1 MMREWIVT
9 LYKRE
14 DLEDFYEDMETPGGN
29 LYIPDRAIDVEHR
42 REISRNT
49 HYMFDDAEVELVK
62 QDERVWDVTLRELN
76 EMSIQPSGW
85 VTTNQ
90 EYHKTGWSAANGF
103 AAPYSSTHKNWG
115 LLRHAS
121 GPQINTWG
129 GEPGDTRSVTADLT
143 ITASG
148 KNVDVVIAD
157 GHIDPAHPEFAVNA
171 DGTGGSRVI
180 QENWFDHGTH
190 PGGTFG
196 TSYPYSD
203 NGSYVTATY
212 KGNNNHG
219 CHVGSTVAGNTQ
231 GWARDANIY
240 NISPFGIATNDGTAG
255 NPTTGSGSISSFM
268 WDYLRLWHNTKPVN
282 AATSRKNPTIINC
295 SFNTNFA
302 LNSGIIGPITSTNY
316 RGTVTVTNVA
326 GFTALALA
334 QRGVPT
340 QYYPDG
346 VHRTGGSP
354 ALRIPYADAA
364 SIADMEDAIEDG
376 IVVTNSSDNQ
386 SWKIVD
392 STDQDYNNTATF
404 TINGTSVTINSH
416 RGGGQPFSEG
426 VNSPI
431 VVGAMS
437 TDTDEGQGWFSN
449 IGNRVDVFAAGM
461 RIQGSVTSNIYGSD
475 GGADPRNSSYFMH
488 KMNGTSMAAPQVCGV
503 LACLAENWQNMT
515 CSEARVWLDRFGEH
529 DMMHD
534 TGADDPNDR
543 SSLQGAKNLILRW
556 YNQRPTEN
564 VVFPTEQ
571 YSLRPISGVV
581 SSDGTTTGPV
591 SGGVWPRPKN
601 QTYGR

>member
-1 MMREWIVT
+1 MTREWVIT
-9 LYKRE
+9 LYRKE
-14 DLEDFYEDMETPGGN
+14 DLETFYEDMETPGGN
-29 LYIPDRAIDVEHR
+29 LYIPDRAVGVEHR

-49 HYMFDDAEVELVK
+49 HYMLDDAEVDSLK

-85 VTTNQ
+85 ATTNQ
-90 EYHKTGWSAANGF
+90 NYHKTGWSAANGF
-103 AAPYSSTHKNWG
+103 AVTHVSTHRNWG

-121 GPQINTWG
+121 GAQINTWG
-129 GEPGDTRSVTADLT
+129 GEPSDTRSITADLT
-143 ITASG
+143 VTASG

-180 QENWFDHGTH
+180 QENWFNHGTH
-190 PGGTFG
+190 PGGSFG

-212 KGNNNHG
+212 TSNNNHG

-240 NISPFGIATNDGTAG
+240 NISPFSIATNDGTAG

-268 WDYLRLWHNTKPVN
+268 WDYLRVWHTQKPIN
-282 AATSRKNPTIINC
+282 AATGRKNPTVINC
-295 SFNTNFA
+295 SFNSAFSID
-302 LNSGIIGPITSTNY
+302 SGNVGPITSMNY
-316 RGTVTVTNVA
+316 RGTVTSGT
-326 GFTALALA
+326 GFTALGLA

-354 ALRIPYADAA
+354 ALRIPYSSAA
-364 SIADMEDAIEDG
+364 SIADLEDAIEAG

-404 TINGTSVTINSH
+404 TISGTAYALHSH

-437 TDTDEGQGWFSN
+437 TDTDEGQSWFSN

-461 RIQGSVTSNIYGSD
+461 HIQGSVTSNTYGSA
-475 GGADPRNSSYFMH
+475 GGADPRNSSYFMT

-503 LACLAENWQNMT
+503 LACLAESWPNMT
-515 CSEARVWLDRFGEH
+515 CAEARVWLNEYGES
-529 DMMHD
+529 DLMHD

-556 YNQRPTEN
+556 FNQRPTEDIA
-564 VVFPTEQ
+564 FPSKANWV
-571 YSLRPISGVV
+571 YANR
-581 SSDGTTTGPV
+581 PV
-591 SGGVWPRPKN
+591 SGGVFPRSKN
-601 QTYGR
+601 HVHGK

>member
-1 MMREWIVT
+1 MTREWVVT
-9 LYKRE
+9 LYRKE
-14 DLEDFYEDMETPGGN
+14 DLESFYEDMETPGGN
-29 LYIPDRAIDVEHR
+29 LHIPNRAINVEHR

-49 HYMFDDAEVELVK
+49 HYMLEDAEVELLK

-85 VTTNQ
+85 ATTNQ
-90 EYHKTGWSAANGF
+90 DYHKTGWSAANGF
-103 AAPYSSTHKNWG
+103 AVTHVATHRNWG

-121 GPQINTWG
+121 GQQISTWG
-129 GEPGDTRSVTADLT
+129 GEPSDTRSVSADLT
-143 ITASG
+143 VTASG

-180 QENWFDHGTH
+180 QENWFNHGTH

-212 KGNNNHG
+212 AGNNNHG

-240 NISPFGIATNDGTAG
+240 NISPFAIATNDGTAG
-255 NPTTGSGSISSFM
+255 NPNTGSASISSFM
-268 WDYLRLWHNTKPVN
+268 WDYLRVWHNTKPVN
-282 AATSRKNPTIINC
+282 AATGRKNPTIINC
-295 SFNTNFA
+295 SFNSAFSID
-302 LNSGIIGPITSTNY
+302 SGNVGPITSINY
-316 RGTVTVTNVA
+316 RGTVTSGT
-326 GFTALALA
+326 GFTALGLA
-334 QRGVPT
+334 QRGIPT
-340 QYYPDG
+340 MYYPTSQ
-346 VHRTGGSP
+346 HRTGGSP
-354 ALRIPYADAA
+354 PLRIPYSSTS
-364 SIADMEDAIEDG
+364 SIADMEDAIEAG

-392 STDQDYNNTATF
+392 STDQDYNNTATY
-404 TINGTSVTINSH
+404 TIGGTAYTLSSH

-461 RIQGSVTSNIYGSD
+461 HIQGSVTSNTYGSA
-475 GGADPRNSSYFMH
+475 GGADPRNSSYFMT

-503 LACLAENWQNMT
+503 LACLAESWPNMT
-515 CSEARVWLDRFGEH
+515 CAEARVWLNKYGES
-529 DMMHD
+529 DLMHD

-556 YNQRPTEN
+556 FNQRPAEDIA
-564 VVFPTEQ
+564 FPAKANWA
-571 YSLRPISGVV
+571 YANRPA
-581 SSDGTTTGPV
+581 
-591 SGGVWPRPKN
+591 SGGVFPRSKN
-601 QTYGR
+601 NVHGK